1 MEIIMDS
8 CTVIFSNMGDTDT
21 LVLKHIWEG
30 LPNVKVVEVNNHNGP
45 WAKKVDSAIL
55 AEKDTLILCGHG
67 YPSGL
72 LSPQMHG
79 EQFLVSERNVR
90 YIKAKRVIGI
100 WCYASSFA
108 RSVNLNGFFSSMF
121 ISNPIE
127 AHINDCTRSDA
138 ATITRE
144 EILFGQRLNQLIASD
159 IPMGEWKDKLIE
171 QADMNIDIVKFNYK
185 GLTYLG

>member
-1 MEIIMDS
+1 MNS
-8 CTVIFSNMGDTDT
+8 VTVVFSNMGDTDT

-30 LPNVKVVEVNNHNGP
+30 LLNVKVIEVNGHNGP

-72 LSPQMHG
+72 LSPQSHG
-79 EQFLVSERNVR
+79 EPLIVSERNVR

-100 WCYASSFA
+100 WCHASSFA
-108 RSVNLNGFFSSMF
+108 QSMNLKGFFSSMF
-121 ISNPIE
+121 ISNPVE
-127 AHINDCTRSDA
+127 ALVNNCPKSSGEI
-138 ATITRE
+138 ITRE
-144 EILFGQRLNQLIASD
+144 EILFGKRLNKLIASD
-159 IPMGEWKDKLIE
+159 TPMSEWKDKLID
-171 QADMNIDIVKFNYK
+171 QADMSIDVVRFNYK

>member
-1 MEIIMDS
+1 MDS

-90 YIKAKRVIGI
+90 YI
-100 WCYASSFA
+100 
-108 RSVNLNGFFSSMF
+108 
-121 ISNPIE
+121 
-127 AHINDCTRSDA
+127 
-138 ATITRE
+138 
-144 EILFGQRLNQLIASD
+144 
-159 IPMGEWKDKLIE
+159 
-171 QADMNIDIVKFNYK
+171 
-185 GLTYLG
+185 

>member
-1 MEIIMDS
+1 MNTA
-8 CTVIFSNMGDTDT
+8 TVIFSNMGDTDT

-45 WAKKVDSAIL
+45 YSKKVDSAIL

-72 LSPQMHG
+72 LSPQNRG
-79 EQFLVSERNVR
+79 EEFLVSERNIR
-90 YIKAKRVIGI
+90 FIKAKKIIGI

-108 RSVNLNGFFSSMF
+108 KSMNLNGFFSSMF
-121 ISNPIE
+121 ISNTTE
-127 AHINDCTRSDA
+127 AVINGCTRSDA
-138 ATITRE
+138 AIITRE
-144 EILFGQRLNQLIASD
+144 EILFGKRLNKLIASD
-159 IPMGEWKDKLIE
+159 TPMSEWKDKLID
-171 QADMNIDIVKFNYK
+171 QADMSIDVVRFNYK

>member
-1 MEIIMDS
+1 MNS

-30 LPNVKVVEVNNHNGP
+30 LPNVKVIEVNNHNGP

-79 EQFLVSERNVR
+79 EQFLVSEGTCATSRRNTSSESGVTHR
-90 YIKAKRVIGI
+90 RSPRV
-100 WCYASSFA
+100 S
-108 RSVNLNGFFSSMF
+108 
-121 ISNPIE
+121 
-127 AHINDCTRSDA
+127 T
-138 ATITRE
+138 
-144 EILFGQRLNQLIASD
+144 
-159 IPMGEWKDKLIE
+159 
-171 QADMNIDIVKFNYK
+171 
-185 GLTYLG
+185 

>member
-1 MEIIMDS
+1 MNS

-30 LPNVKVVEVNNHNGP
+30 LPNVKVVEVNRNNGP
-45 WAKKVDSAIL
+45 WGKKVDSAIR

-72 LSPQMHG
+72 LSPQLYG
-79 EQFLVSERNVR
+79 EQFLVSERNIR
-90 YIKAKRVIGI
+90 FIKAKRVIGI

-108 RSVNLNGFFSSMF
+108 RDMNLHGFFSSMF
-121 ISNPIE
+121 ISNPFE
-127 AHINDCTRSDA
+127 ASINGCTQANSE
-138 ATITRE
+138 TITRE
-144 EILFGQRLNQLIASD
+144 EILFGQRLNKLIASD
-159 IPMGEWKDKLIE
+159 TPMQEWKDKLIE
-171 QADMNIDIVKFNYK
+171 QADMSIDIVKFNYK